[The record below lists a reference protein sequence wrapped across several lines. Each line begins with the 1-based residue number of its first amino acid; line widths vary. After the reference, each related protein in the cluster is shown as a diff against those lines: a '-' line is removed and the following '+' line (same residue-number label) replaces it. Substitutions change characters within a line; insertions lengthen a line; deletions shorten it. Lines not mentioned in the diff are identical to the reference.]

1 MNRQQTEAEATQAP
15 LAEEDVAEYLR
26 QHPEF
31 FQRQRELVG
40 ELRIPHDVGS
50 AISLVAFQVRSLRE
64 ERRTLR
70 ARLDDLLRVA
80 RENDRLSDQ
89 MHRLTLELL
98 EARDLDGVVATLC
111 DGLRND
117 FQAEQVKLRLAMDG
131 FGESGAGIVALTGED
146 RQRLSRLFP
155 GRRPVIGQLTA
166 EQCGFAFGAGAED
179 VRSAAVMPLEDGPVR
194 GLIAVGSRD
203 PERYRM
209 DHGTVF
215 LGRIGDLVARVLRSC
230 NSGSG

>member
-1 MNRQQTEAEATQAP
+1 MNRHQTEAEATQAP
-15 LAEEDVAEYLR
+15 LTEADVASYLR

-31 FQRQRELVG
+31 FQRQRELVA

-64 ERRTLR
+64 ERRMLR
-70 ARLDDLLRVA
+70 AKLDDLLRVA

-89 MHRLTLELL
+89 IHRLTLELL
-98 EARDLDGVVATLC
+98 ETRDLDGVVATLC
-111 DGLRND
+111 DGLRNE
-117 FQAEQVKLRLAMDG
+117 FEAEQVKLRLAMDG
-131 FGESGAGIVALTGED
+131 FGESGSGVAVLTAEDCERLAG
-146 RQRLSRLFP
+146 LFP
-155 GRRPVIGQLTA
+155 DRRPVIGQLTA
-166 EQCGFAFGAGAED
+166 EQRGFAFGAGAD
-179 VRSAAVMPLEDGPVR
+179 DIHSAAVMPLEDGPVR

-215 LGRIGDLVARVLRSC
+215 LGRIGDLVARVLRCCSA
-230 NSGSG
+230 GGD